1 MLSPHITSATM
12 EEFHQ
17 LSDQWTLWAHLPHDT
32 DWSISSYK
40 KIYTVQYVEELI
52 ALIETLPDIFRT
64 TGNVQ
69 MDVALATAIE
79 ASEKEKAD
87 AIS

>member
-1 MLSPHITSATM
+1 MTSIAPICLALGIPI
-12 EEFHQ
+12 EP
-17 LSDQWTLWAHLPHDT
+17 LAL
-32 DWSISSYK
+32 
-40 KIYTVQYVEELI
+40 LI
-52 ALIETLPDIFRT
+52 AVETLPDIFRT

-69 MDVALATAIE
+69 MDVALATAME